1 MTLCDVYCEVRHS
14 IGHVWGGGGG
24 RERYRKHKAE
34 SFEHEQMMT
43 KQQPYDE
50 GTDMRNHSHN
60 HGNVIHEQLL
70 WFCVTSSQIHSHTT
84 FDGTQEFTRS
94 RFFELRTG
102 HSQLETARNWGDWQ
116 HSCLFQFGSFSFIL
130 SQI

>member
-1 MTLCDVYCEVRHS
+1 MILCDVYCEVRHS
-14 IGHVWGGGGG
+14 IGMYGG
-24 RERYRKHKAE
+24 RGVERYRKHKAE
-34 SFEHEQMMT
+34 SFAHEQMMT
-43 KQQPYDE
+43 KQQPCDE
-50 GTDMRNHSHN
+50 GADMRNHSHN

-84 FDGTQEFTRS
+84 FVGTQEFTRS
-94 RFFELRTG
+94 LFFELCTG
-102 HSQLETARNWGDWQ
+102 HSQLETARNRGDWQ

>member
-1 MTLCDVYCEVRHS
+1 M
-14 IGHVWGGGGG
+14 GGGGG